1 MVKLPSLKDI
11 CMKELRLDE
20 AATKQLRADA
30 KTFRAAWLA
39 DFGKSKGII
48 GNKELATRYF
58 TDGYEVV
65 GIKPGS
71 LLWQPSG
78 PDTCAD
84 APRNILP
91 RNEEIL
97 LRGVEKVF
105 EKLEY
110 NARDRRR
117 RTHGHAASAGGQIT
131 ADDDDDDGDE
141 FPYILDLRHVWKTT
155 ASANGGG
162 EQADLVA
169 QHSTPITDSQ
179 AQDTSSAQDNHGLN
193 TIDDPTYA
201 DIPIPREDSQD
212 KEYEPSARLS
222 DEPRRLPT
230 TRKEIER
237 RQHLPL
243 SQRSSQST
251 LIPMEEA
258 VLGVNKRKRNQ
269 GPTTKKSPG
278 TAGMSAIRGG
288 NFEEILEDASYMP
301 VYTPPEDRR
310 QKRDMTRPLL
320 AIPNCTPCGAEDD
333 AILHQSAAKRPRLGV
348 WPEVLQSKTEGRAI
362 GTESRPTSSGGPTK
376 DDPETGAMAPFLQLG
391 MEVPD
396 SPSFGGEDDLDGI
409 RTGQGD
415 DRSRTYIAPTSPHHH
430 GIGEGDDAGLYDVS
444 TREASILGEDSPVR
458 EESVDLGPGFSGHE
472 AYPRRNFTGD
482 AMQLPPNIWILA
494 PSRSWVFWDKSSLKD
509 VTLSVMCEEV
519 KSQMGLKYLANLRM
533 KISN

>member
-1 MVKLPSLKDI
+1 M
-11 CMKELRLDE
+11 
-20 AATKQLRADA
+20 
-30 KTFRAAWLA
+30 
-39 DFGKSKGII
+39 
-48 GNKELATRYF
+48 
-58 TDGYEVV
+58 
-65 GIKPGS
+65 
-71 LLWQPSG
+71 
-78 PDTCAD
+78 
-84 APRNILP
+84 
-91 RNEEIL
+91 
-97 LRGVEKVF
+97 F

-131 ADDDDDDGDE
+131 ADDDDDDVGYSMRDPIYLIFAALTNRMQGDE

-243 SQRSSQST
+243 SQRSSELT

-288 NFEEILEDASYMP
+288 NFEVT
-301 VYTPPEDRR
+301 VY
-310 QKRDMTRPLL
+310 
-320 AIPNCTPCGAEDD
+320 
-333 AILHQSAAKRPRLGV
+333 
-348 WPEVLQSKTEGRAI
+348 
-362 GTESRPTSSGGPTK
+362 
-376 DDPETGAMAPFLQLG
+376 
-391 MEVPD
+391 
-396 SPSFGGEDDLDGI
+396 
-409 RTGQGD
+409 
-415 DRSRTYIAPTSPHHH
+415 
-430 GIGEGDDAGLYDVS
+430 
-444 TREASILGEDSPVR
+444 
-458 EESVDLGPGFSGHE
+458 
-472 AYPRRNFTGD
+472 AYPLQTPMMNFG
-482 AMQLPPNIWILA
+482 
-494 PSRSWVFWDKSSLKD
+494 
-509 VTLSVMCEEV
+509 E
-519 KSQMGLKYLANLRM
+519 
-533 KISN
+533 